1 VLLLP
6 DASAALGRQL
16 LALLQDWDTTSSGRW
31 TQSDLAAALQLA
43 QLIRAPPGGSAAA
56 AAAAAASRPG
66 SPMLGSLADAGEA
79 SFEGG
84 GGAGPRS
91 LGRMMS
97 RVRGVGGPGSSSQN
111 GSGGGGGGSLQ
122 EQYLRERVAALES
135 ELAGVRAGSK
145 GVDAASVAGLRRELA
160 QYQARVQVSG

>member
-1 VLLLP
+1 
-6 DASAALGRQL
+6 
-16 LALLQDWDTTSSGRW
+16 
-31 TQSDLAAALQLA
+31 
-43 QLIRAPPGGSAAA
+43 
-56 AAAAAASRPG
+56 
-66 SPMLGSLADAGEA
+66 
-79 SFEGG
+79 
-84 GGAGPRS
+84 
-91 LGRMMS
+91 MMS